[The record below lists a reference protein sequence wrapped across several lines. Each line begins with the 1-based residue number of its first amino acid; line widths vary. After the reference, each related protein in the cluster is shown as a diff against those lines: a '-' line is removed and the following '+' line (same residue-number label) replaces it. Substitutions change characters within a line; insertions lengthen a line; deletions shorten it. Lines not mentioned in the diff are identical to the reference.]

1 MGKSMVRRGK
11 PAVCDKCNMLEEHF
25 VMVLLAS
32 EPEEVHATVC
42 DDCYHAEMAKPVRE
56 WGVQT

>member
-1 MGKSMVRRGK
+1 MVGTMVKVAK
-11 PAVCDKCNMLEEHF
+11 PAVCDKCNTLDDYF
-25 VMVLLAS
+25 VMVLVAS